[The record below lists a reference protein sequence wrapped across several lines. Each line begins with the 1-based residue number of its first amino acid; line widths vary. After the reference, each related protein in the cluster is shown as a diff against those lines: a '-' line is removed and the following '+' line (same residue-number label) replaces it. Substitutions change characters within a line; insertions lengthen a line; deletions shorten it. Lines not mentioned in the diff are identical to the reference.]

1 MYCIFYNQALTLAN
15 EFDVNCSVAEV
26 LLNRL
31 KMLLMQN
38 VEEKE
43 APVEATNESESRD
56 QGFGNQNVSK
66 LFHQLARNTFG
77 PPLGASQ
84 QSLKIKK
91 SKSR

>member
-31 KMLLMQN
+31 KMLLMQI

-56 QGFGNQNVSK
+56 QGVENHH
-66 LFHQLARNTFG
+66 LWDLWRR
-77 PPLGASQ
+77 
-84 QSLKIKK
+84 
-91 SKSR
+91 SRG